1 MKKTLIIFTIFLS
14 FLIIYFLQS
23 NLFNW
28 YTIAGI
34 KPNLFVIF
42 ILFISLFAG
51 MKVGIGFSIFF
62 GLFLDFVLGKN
73 LGTYT
78 IMFTIIALIGV
89 HLDKN
94 FSKDSRLTIMLMVMA
109 VTAIFEI
116 GYYIFNII
124 FLKINIEILQFIK
137 ILVIEI
143 LFNAIIT
150 IIMYPTMRK
159 LGYKIEETFKE
170 QKILP
175 FRVVDQNVGLDIDI
189 FKMTYLNH

>member
-170 QKILP
+170 QKILTRY
-175 FRVVDQNVGLDIDI
+175 F
-189 FKMTYLNH
+189 